1 MSDQEEEV
9 EATEEETDMD
19 IEEEEEAEVEGGN
32 EAGDAVDA
40 KVEDIIIGALT
51 EVQDKT
57 LEEIRL
63 PEATVAE
70 VQSTWTAYLNSAS
83 SRDAAGEAIYGAI
96 YDSAPSLQSLFKT
109 PRAVMAMRIMGGIN
123 NIVNAMHTPAA
134 LKTIVESFGFQHLD
148 LDVTVPRV
156 IIFRD
161 AIVDLLELE
170 LEARFTSRAKSG
182 WQSILNYAGGA
193 FIYVRREYAGRLK
206 IIASSWATA
215 NKKAKEFEDAQ
226 EGDGDEVGEG
236 GEADKEGGETKG
248 EMDRGS
254 KEDSKSEAR
263 ASVEKVSKINTMNV
277 PTTFSEM
284 FMFNGA
290 VMGFGNSVWMQE
302 VLESFDDMATNVQN
316 SYRLQEEC
324 DTLGLRLAKYRGTVN
339 LSEFKSVMLASLRSL
354 VPKDWNSAHEVAWT
368 WLWENI
374 ERMLTALTGKPQVQ
388 EKALE
393 SFIMSL
399 SEDSRNYL
407 RRQVFKSFFALA
419 PAGQDY
425 FKQSSTRLYWITD
438 QVVAMTIEIYKDPR
452 KMVEELSALGLRHVG
467 YGIPTE
473 FFAPLVSGYVEVV
486 RTLTT
491 DENAED
497 GFRWSLSLISRIL
510 VRTINEG
517 STIVMKA
524 INTNSARQLEMAVA
538 CAPRGKRALWLLNI
552 TVGTQSISPFYW
564 SIESGSEES
573 ARAMIIDLLTI
584 RADRDNYYY
593 GLDHLIERHPDV
605 IQRLCADAQALLPTL
620 LNGLIWR
627 SRLTQ
632 GGKRRVNF
640 YLKHLIQDADEN
652 FNQALEWMV
661 DAGDPKI
668 LCHPVVVLCAELVWG
683 RLANKYF
690 LLGKCWFLFTL
701 IIFIT
706 SQSIL
711 QHLNEGHQGQST
723 RDGIFALRCFIYLCS
738 MGQLI
743 HVQVKSVRKDIRAGN
758 LRMLGGIIRIPEYWT
773 SWKNFVALLL
783 VLVLMFM
790 LANEPIIWCLSHYD
804 ANVHTSMELLEE
816 MARDAEMAASGDHAV
831 AAASGA
837 AASAVAASA
846 APAVAAAGHRL
857 LSAGEAVAAAASA
870 GASVVVDHNGDLFTQ
885 HCPEGDENLENYAP
899 ASMVAML
906 LYWTLI
912 VDLSVFSTRI
922 SAFVLVCGRVVSELA
937 LFIMAGFFLILAFA
951 SAISA
956 LNHHNPDFS
965 GIPKGMMSLT
975 EITLS
980 MYPTEHFAEM
990 QDSPIVFACVAVY
1003 IILAMVFLL
1012 NLLVAQLNGA
1022 YQAVYADMVGYARLN
1037 RGKIICQTVPVI
1049 SAYRWRSWLATLRL
1063 DERLE
1068 FNEGDVGLAGG
1079 VQVLET
1085 ANANPTNIDMI
1096 HRFGGSTSP
1105 AMQWPEEDAGNDES
1119 DKFERLEKVI
1129 LRATRKMGG
1138 GKKGSK
1144 AGGSSSMGL
1153 SSSQSGVGSSGVGS
1167 SGGSTGGSENGSQ

>member
-1 MSDQEEEV
+1 MSNQQEEF
-9 EATEEETDMD
+9 EATEEVTEEVSDMD
-19 IEEEEEAEVEGGN
+19 EEEEAEVEGEN
-32 EAGDAVDA
+32 EAGAAVDA
-40 KVEDIIIGALT
+40 EVEEIINGALT

-63 PEATVAE
+63 PEDTVAE
-70 VQSTWTAYLNSAS
+70 VQGTWTTYLNSAS

-134 LKTIVESFGFQHLD
+134 LKTIVESLGFQHLD

-161 AIVDLLELE
+161 AIVDLLGME

-182 WQSILNYAGGA
+182 WQSILNYTGGA
-193 FIYVRREYAGRLK
+193 YIYVRREYAGRLK

-425 FKQSSTRLYWITD
+425 FKQSTTRLYWITD
-438 QVVAMTIEIYKDPR
+438 QVVAMTLEIYKDPR

-552 TVGTQSISPFYW
+552 SVGTQSISPFYW
-564 SIESGSEES
+564 SIESGSSES
-573 ARAMIIDLLTI
+573 ARAMLIDLLTI

-593 GLDHLIERHPDV
+593 GLDHLFERHPDV
-605 IQRLCADAQALLPTL
+605 VQRLCADAQALLPTL
-620 LNGLIWR
+620 LDGLIWR
-627 SRLTQ
+627 SRLTL
-632 GGKRRVNF
+632 GGQRRVNF
-640 YLKHLIQDADEN
+640 YFKHLIQDADEH

-668 LCHPVVVLCAELVWG
+668 LCHPVVVLFADLVWG

-701 IIFIT
+701 MIFIT

-711 QHLNEGHQGQST
+711 QYLNEGPKPQSV
-723 RDGIFALRCFIYLCS
+723 RRGIFALRCFIYLCS
-738 MGQLI
+738 LGQLVR
-743 HVQVKSVRKDIRAGN
+743 VQVTSVFKDIRAGN
-758 LRMLGGIIRIPEYWT
+758 LIRLGGIIRIPEYWT

-837 AASAVAASA
+837 AASTVAASA

-857 LSAGEAVAAAASA
+857 LPGGAAVATAAASA

-922 SAFVLVCGRVVSELA
+922 SAFVLVCGRVVSELV
-937 LFIMAGFFLILAFA
+937 LFIMAAFFLIVAFA
-951 SAISA
+951 TAISS
-956 LNHHNPDFS
+956 LNHNNKDFA

-980 MYPTEHFAEM
+980 MYPTEHFEGLLE
-990 QDSPIVFACVAVY
+990 SPIVFACVAVY
-1003 IILAMVFLL
+1003 VTLAMIFLL
-1012 NLLVAQLNGA
+1012 NLLVAQLNCA
-1022 YQAVYADMVGYARLN
+1022 YQAVFSDMVGYARSN
-1037 RGKIICQTVPVI
+1037 RGNIICQTLPVI
-1049 SAYRWRSWLATLRL
+1049 SARRWRSWLATLRL

-1079 VQVLET
+1079 FQVLEP

-1096 HRFGGSTSP
+1096 RRFGGSTSP
-1105 AMQWPEEDAGNDES
+1105 AMLWPEEEGAKDES

-1144 AGGSSSMGL
+1144 AGGSSSMG
-1153 SSSQSGVGSSGVGS
+1153 QSGS
-1167 SGGSTGGSENGSQ
+1167 SGGSARESEDDPGSQ

>member
-1 MSDQEEEV
+1 
-9 EATEEETDMD
+9 MD
-19 IEEEEEAEVEGGN
+19 EEEEAEVEGEN
-32 EAGDAVDA
+32 EAGSAVDA
-40 KVEDIIIGALT
+40 EVEEIFVGALT

-63 PEATVAE
+63 PEDTVAE

-96 YDSAPSLQSLFKT
+96 FDSAPSLQSLFKT
-109 PRAVMAMRIMGGIN
+109 PRAVMAMRLMGGIN

-134 LKTIVESFGFQHLD
+134 LKTIVESLGFQHLD

-156 IIFRD
+156 IILRD
-161 AIVDLLELE
+161 AIVDLLEME
-170 LEARFTSRAKSG
+170 LEARFTSRAKIG

-193 FIYVRREYAGRLK
+193 YIYVRREYAGRLK

-226 EGDGDEVGEG
+226 EGDGDEGVEG

-254 KEDSKSEAR
+254 KEDSKSAAR
-263 ASVEKVSKINTMNV
+263 ATGAQASGEKSSACSKSHSEKSSQINLMIV
-277 PTTFSEM
+277 PTTFNEM

-290 VMGFGNSVWMQE
+290 VMGFSNSVWMQE
-302 VLESFDDMATNVQN
+302 VLESFDDMASNVQN

-324 DTLGLRLAKYRGTVN
+324 DTLGLRLAKYRGTIN

-354 VPKDWNSAHEVAWT
+354 VPKDWNSAHEVTWT

-374 ERMLTALTGKPQVQ
+374 ERMLKALMGKPQVQ
-388 EKALE
+388 KKALV
-393 SFIMSL
+393 SFILSL

-407 RRQVFKSFFALA
+407 RRQVFQRFFALA

-425 FKQSSTRLYWITD
+425 FKQSSTRLYCITD
-438 QVVAMTIEIYKDPR
+438 QVVAMTVKIYEDPR

-524 INTNSARQLEMAVA
+524 INTNSARL
-538 CAPRGKRALWLLNI
+538 
-552 TVGTQSISPFYW
+552 ISPFYW
-564 SIESGSEES
+564 SIESGSSES
-573 ARAMIIDLLTI
+573 ARAMLIDLLTI

-593 GLDHLIERHPDV
+593 GLDHLFERHPDV
-605 IQRLCADAQALLPTL
+605 VRRLCADAQALLPTL
-620 LNGLIWR
+620 LDGLIWR

-632 GGKRRVNF
+632 GGQRRVNF
-640 YLKHLIQDADEN
+640 YLKHLIQDADGK
-652 FNQALEWMV
+652 FDQALEWMV

-668 LCHPVVVLCAELVWG
+668 LCHPVVVLFADLVWG

-711 QHLNEGHQGQST
+711 QHLDEGHQPQST
-723 RDGIFALRCFIYLCS
+723 RDAIFALRCFIYLYS
-738 MGQLI
+738 LGQLI
-743 HVQVKSVRKDIRAGN
+743 HVQVTNVVRDIRAGN
-758 LRMLGGIIRIPEYWT
+758 LRMLGGIIRVPEYWT
-773 SWKNFVALLL
+773 SWKNVVTLLL

-816 MARDAEMAASGDHAV
+816 MAHDAEMAASGDHAFS
-831 AAASGA
+831 AAS
-837 AASAVAASA
+837 
-846 APAVAAAGHRL
+846 
-857 LSAGEAVAAAASA
+857 

-937 LFIMAGFFLILAFA
+937 LFIMAVFFLILAFA
-951 SAISA
+951 SAISS

-965 GIPKGMMSLT
+965 GIPKGMMSLA

-980 MYPTEHFAEM
+980 MYPTEHFDEM
-990 QDSPIVFACVAVY
+990 QDTPIVFACVALY
-1003 IILAMVFLL
+1003 TILAIIFLL

-1037 RGKIICQTVPVI
+1037 RGNIICQSVPVI
-1049 SAYRWRSWLATLRL
+1049 SAYRWKSWLATLRL

-1079 VQVLET
+1079 FQVLEP

-1105 AMQWPEEDAGNDES
+1105 AMQWPEEDARNDES

-1144 AGGSSSMGL
+1144 AGGSSSMGQ
-1153 SSSQSGVGSSGVGS
+1153 SSSQSGAGASRGSA
-1167 SGGSTGGSENGSQ
+1167 GGSEDGN

>member
-1 MSDQEEEV
+1 MSNQQEEF
-9 EATEEETDMD
+9 EATEEVTEEVSDMD
-19 IEEEEEAEVEGGN
+19 EEEAEVEGEN
-32 EAGDAVDA
+32 EAGAAVDA
-40 KVEDIIIGALT
+40 EVEEIINGALT

-63 PEATVAE
+63 PEDTVAE
-70 VQSTWTAYLNSAS
+70 VQGTWTAYLNSAS

-96 YDSAPSLQSLFKT
+96 FDSAPSVQSLFKT

-134 LKTIVESFGFQHLD
+134 LKTIVESLGFQHLD

-161 AIVDLLELE
+161 AIVDLLGME

-182 WQSILNYAGGA
+182 WQSILNYTGGA
-193 FIYVRREYAGRLK
+193 YIYVRREYAGRLK

-226 EGDGDEVGEG
+226 AGDGDEAVEG
-236 GEADKEGGETKG
+236 VEADKEGGETDG
-248 EMDRGS
+248 EMDRGP
-254 KEDSKSEAR
+254 KEDSKSAAQATGAQ
-263 ASVEKVSKINTMNV
+263 ASGEKTSQINSMIV
-277 PTTFSEM
+277 PTTFNEM

-290 VMGFGNSVWMQE
+290 VMGFSNSVWMHE
-302 VLESFDDMATNVQN
+302 VLESFDDMASNVQD

-368 WLWENI
+368 WLWENV
-374 ERMLTALTGKPQVQ
+374 ERMLKALMGKPQVH

-425 FKQSSTRLYWITD
+425 FKQSSTRLYWIVD

-538 CAPRGKRALWLLNI
+538 CAPRGKRALWQLNI

-564 SIESGSEES
+564 SIESGSSES
-573 ARAMIIDLLTI
+573 ARAMLIDLLTI

-593 GLDHLIERHPDV
+593 GLDHLFERHPDV
-605 IQRLCADAQALLPTL
+605 VQRLCADAQALLPTL
-620 LNGLIWR
+620 LDGLIWR
-627 SRLTQ
+627 SRLTP
-632 GGKRRVNF
+632 GGRRRVNF
-640 YLKHLIQDADEN
+640 YLKHLIQDADEK

-668 LCHPVVVLCAELVWG
+668 LCHPVVVLFADLVWG

-701 IIFIT
+701 MIFIT

-711 QHLNEGHQGQST
+711 QYLNEGPKPQSV
-723 RDGIFALRCFIYLCS
+723 RRGIFALRCFIYLCS
-738 MGQLI
+738 LGQLI
-743 HVQVKSVRKDIRAGN
+743 HVQAKNVVRDIRAGN
-758 LRMLGGIIRIPEYWT
+758 LRMLGGIIRVPEYWT

-790 LANEPIIWCLSHYD
+790 LANEPIIWCLPHYD
-804 ANVHTSMELLEE
+804 ADGHRSDELL
-816 MARDAEMAASGDHAV
+816 DEMAASGDHAV

-837 AASAVAASA
+837 AASTVAASA

-857 LSAGEAVAAAASA
+857 LPGGAAVATAAASAGASA
-870 GASVVVDHNGDLFTQ
+870 GASVVVDYSGDLFRQ
-885 HCPEGDENLENYAP
+885 HCPEGQGNLENYAP
-899 ASMVAML
+899 ASMVAIL

-922 SAFVLVCGRVVSELA
+922 SAFVMVCGRVVSELS
-937 LFIMAGFFLILAFA
+937 LFLMAAFFLVLAFA
-951 SAISA
+951 SAISS
-956 LNHHNPDFS
+956 LDHHIPDFS
-965 GIPKGMMSLT
+965 GIPQCMMSLT

-980 MYPTEHFAEM
+980 MWPTEHFAEM

-1003 IILAMVFLL
+1003 IILAMIFLL

-1022 YQAVYADMVGYARLN
+1022 YQAVSADMVGYARLN
-1037 RGKIICQTVPVI
+1037 RGRIICQTVPVI
-1049 SAYRWRSWLATLRL
+1049 PARRWRSWLATLRL

-1079 VQVLET
+1079 FQVLEP

-1096 HRFGGSTSP
+1096 RRFGGSTSP
-1105 AMQWPEEDAGNDES
+1105 AMLWPEEEGAKDES

-1144 AGGSSSMGL
+1144 AGGSSSMGQ
-1153 SSSQSGVGSSGVGS
+1153 SSSPSG
-1167 SGGSTGGSENGSQ
+1167 SGGSAGGSEDGSQ

>member
-1 MSDQEEEV
+1 
-9 EATEEETDMD
+9 MD
-19 IEEEEEAEVEGGN
+19 IEQEEEAEVEGEN
-32 EAGDAVDA
+32 EAGDAVDTQS
-40 KVEDIIIGALT
+40 EEIIIGALT

-57 LEEIRL
+57 FEELRL
-63 PEATVAE
+63 PEDTVAE
-70 VQSTWTAYLNSAS
+70 VQGTWTTYLNSAS

-96 YDSAPSLQSLFKT
+96 FDSAPSLQILFKT

-134 LKTIVESFGFQHLD
+134 LKTIVETLGFLHLD

-170 LEARFTSRAKSG
+170 LENRFTSRAKSG
-182 WQSILNYAGGA
+182 WQSILNYVGGA
-193 FIYVRREYAGRLK
+193 FTYVRREYAGRLK

-215 NKKAKEFEDAQ
+215 NKKANEFEEAE
-226 EGDGDEVGEG
+226 EGDGDEAVEG
-236 GEADKEGGETKG
+236 GEADKEGGETNG
-248 EMDRGS
+248 GMYTGL
-254 KEDSKSEAR
+254 KEGSKSEAR
-263 ASVEKVSKINTMNV
+263 ASGEKSFKTNSMIV
-277 PTTFSEM
+277 PTTFNEM

-302 VLESFDDMATNVQN
+302 VLESFDDMVSNVQN
-316 SYRLQEEC
+316 SYRLQAEC
-324 DTLGLRLAKYRGTVN
+324 DTLGLRLAKYRGTIS

-368 WLWENI
+368 WLWDNI
-374 ERMLTALTGKPQVQ
+374 ERMLKVLMGKPQVQ

-393 SFIMSL
+393 RFLMSL
-399 SEDSRNYL
+399 TEDSRDYL
-407 RRQVFKSFFALA
+407 RREVFKRFFALA

-425 FKQSSTRLYWITD
+425 FKQSTTRLYWITD
-438 QVVAMTIEIYKDPR
+438 QVVAMTLEIYKDPR

-552 TVGTQSISPFYW
+552 SVGTQSISPFYW
-564 SIESGSEES
+564 SIESGSLES
-573 ARAMIIDLLTI
+573 ARAMLIDLLTI

-593 GLDHLIERHPDV
+593 GLDHLFERHPDV

-620 LNGLIWR
+620 LDGLIWR
-627 SRLTQ
+627 SRLTL
-632 GGKRRVNF
+632 GGQRRVNF
-640 YLKHLIQDADEN
+640 YFKHLIQDADEH

-668 LCHPVVVLCAELVWG
+668 MCHPVVVLFADLVWG
-683 RLANKYF
+683 RLASKYF
-690 LLGKCWFLFTL
+690 LLGKSWFLFTL
-701 IIFIT
+701 LIFII

-711 QHLNEGHQGQST
+711 QHLNEGFQDQET
-723 RDGIFALRCFIYLCS
+723 RTSIFALRCFIYLCS
-738 MGQLI
+738 LGQLVR
-743 HVQVKSVRKDIRAGN
+743 VQVTSVFKDIRAGN
-758 LRMLGGIIRIPEYWT
+758 LIRLGGIIRIPEYWT
-773 SWKNFVALLL
+773 SWKNVVALLL
-783 VLVLMFM
+783 MLVLIFM
-790 LANEPIIWCLSHYD
+790 LANEPIIYCLPHYD
-804 ANVHTSMELLEE
+804 GQDHAGSV
-816 MARDAEMAASGDHAV
+816 AASE
-831 AAASGA
+831 
-837 AASAVAASA
+837 AASA
-846 APAVAAAGHRL
+846 AATSASEQASSGHRRLLAASVAA
-857 LSAGEAVAAAASA
+857 VN
-870 GASVVVDHNGDLFTQ
+870 HNGELFTQ
-885 HCPEGDENLENYAP
+885 HCPEGDGHLDNYAP
-899 ASMVAML
+899 GSMVAML

-922 SAFVLVCGRVVSELA
+922 SAFVLVCGRVVSELV
-937 LFIMAGFFLILAFA
+937 LFIMAAFFLIVAFA
-951 SAISA
+951 TAISS
-956 LNHHNPDFS
+956 LNHNNKDFA

-980 MYPTEHFAEM
+980 MYPTEHFEGLLE
-990 QDSPIVFACVAVY
+990 SPIVFACVAVY
-1003 IILAMVFLL
+1003 VTLAMIFLL
-1012 NLLVAQLNGA
+1012 NLLVAQLNCA
-1022 YQAVYADMVGYARLN
+1022 YQAVFSDMVGYARSN
-1037 RGKIICQTVPVI
+1037 RGNIICQTLPVI
-1049 SAYRWRSWLATLRL
+1049 SARRWRSWLATLRL

-1079 VQVLET
+1079 VQVLEP
-1085 ANANPTNIDMI
+1085 ANANPTNVDMI

-1105 AMQWPEEDAGNDES
+1105 AMQWPEEEGAKDES

-1144 AGGSSSMGL
+1144 AGGSSSMGQ
-1153 SSSQSGVGSSGVGS
+1153 SSSQSGTF
-1167 SGGSTGGSENGSQ
+1167 SGGSAGGSEEGSQ